1 MNNPAYKSND
11 LQKRIDQLEQ
21 LQTNQMV
28 DLKNSATALLDGF
41 SPSQMLRGAIRDVTT
56 SPDLRTAALDTAVG
70 IGAGFLGRKLY
81 VSNSH
86 NFFRKIA
93 GSAVQ
98 LFVTTFVRNKMSQ
111 IRDKKSEKEDLQ

>member
-1 MNNPAYKSND
+1 MPNGIYKSNG
-11 LQKRIDQLEQ
+11 LQLKIEELEA
-21 LQTNQMV
+21 LQASQMA
-28 DLKNSATALLDGF
+28 DLKSSAGALLDGF
-41 SPSQMLRGAIRDVTT
+41 SPSEMLRSALRDVTT

-81 VSNSH
+81 VRNSH
-86 NFFRKIA
+86 SFFRKIA

-111 IRDKKSEKEDLQ
+111 IRDAKTEKQED